1 MPEGI
6 PMYGNGQAPIFI
18 LKDGTQ
24 RTRGRTAQSNNIAA
38 AKAVADAVRSTL
50 GPKGM
55 DKMLVDSMGDVVI
68 TNDGATILKE
78 MDIEHPAAKMIIEVA
93 KTQEQ
98 HCFDGTTSAVILSGE
113 LLKRSEDLIEQNVHP
128 TVICEGFRLAAERAI
143 GLMEGHGISTEN
155 DDGVLQ
161 EVAKTALTGKSA
173 GAVKSFMADICVRAV
188 NAVGVIEDDE
198 RLVDLSDIKVEKRQG
213 GSIKDSSLIDGIH
226 LDKERVH
233 AGMPRSVSDAKIALV
248 NSAIEVKKTEVD
260 AKIQITDP
268 NQLALSPKHKSNI
281 AGTTSAVILSG
292 ELLKR
297 SEDLIEQNVHPT
309 VICEGFRLAAER
321 AIGLMEG
328 HGIST
333 ENDDGVLQEVAKT
346 ALTGKSAGAVKS
358 FMADICVRA
367 VNAVGVIEDDER
379 LVDLS
384 DIKVEKRQGGS
395 IKDSSLIDG
404 ILLDKERVHAGM
416 PRSVSD
422 AKIALVN
429 SAIEVKKTEVDAKI
443 QITDPNQLALFLE
456 EEENYIRN
464 LVNTIENA
472 GANVLIC
479 QKGIDELAQHY
490 LSKKGIFAIR
500 RAKKSDMEAL
510 AKATG
515 GTIIT
520 NLEDMSGDDLGA
532 ASRVEEKKIGD
543 SDMTFITGCPE
554 AKSVSVLLRGGTEH
568 VVDEIRR
575 AFDDAVGVVSVA
587 WEDGAVLTGGGS
599 VLAAVSR
606 DLRTYAE
613 TVGGRE
619 QMAIEAFASA
629 LEIIPRT
636 LAENAGL
643 DPVTT
648 LIELRKAHADGQT
661 HAGINVYEGGVVD
674 MKEANVVEPLRVV
687 EQAIQSATETAI
699 MILRIDDVISSKGVP
714 MDEGM
719 GDMGDFHM

>member
-1 MPEGI
+1 
-6 PMYGNGQAPIFI
+6 MYGNGQAPIFI

-78 MDIEHPAAKMIIEVA
+78 MDIDHPAAKMIIEVA

-98 HCFDGTTSAVILSGE
+98 HCYDGTTSAVVLSGE

-128 TVICEGFRLAAERAI
+128 TVICEGFRLAAEKAVE
-143 GLMEGHGISTEN
+143 LLDAHGISTEN
-155 DDGVLQ
+155 QDSVLM

-188 NAVGVIEDDE
+188 NAVGIIESDE
-198 RLVDLSDIKVEKRQG
+198 RIVDLSDIKVEKRQG
-213 GSIKDSSLIDGIH
+213 GSIKDS
-226 LDKERVH
+226 
-233 AGMPRSVSDAKIALV
+233 
-248 NSAIEVKKTEVD
+248 T
-260 AKIQITDP
+260 
-268 NQLALSPKHKSNI
+268 
-281 AGTTSAVILSG
+281 
-292 ELLKR
+292 
-297 SEDLIEQNVHPT
+297 
-309 VICEGFRLAAER
+309 
-321 AIGLMEG
+321 
-328 HGIST
+328 
-333 ENDDGVLQEVAKT
+333 
-346 ALTGKSAGAVKS
+346 
-358 FMADICVRA
+358 
-367 VNAVGVIEDDER
+367 
-379 LVDLS
+379 
-384 DIKVEKRQGGS
+384 
-395 IKDSSLIDG
+395 LIDG

-416 PRSVSD
+416 PRSISN
-422 AKIALVN
+422 AKIALIN
-429 SAIEVKKTEVDAKI
+429 SAVEVKKTEVDAKI

-456 EEENYIRN
+456 EEENYVRG
-464 LVNTIENA
+464 LVEKIQA
-472 GANVLIC
+472 SGATVLIC

-490 LSKKGIFAIR
+490 MSKAGIFAIR

-510 AKATG
+510 SKATNG
-515 GTIIT
+515 NIVT
-520 NLEDMSGDDLGA
+520 NIDDLSSDDLGHA
-532 ASRVEEKKIGD
+532 AKVEERKIGE

-599 VLAAVSR
+599 VLAALSR

-648 LIELRKAHADGQT
+648 LIELRKAHADGQS

-674 MKEANVVEPLRVV
+674 MKDANVVEPMRVV

-714 MDEGM
+714 MDGGM
-719 GDMGDFHM
+719 GDMGGMGDFQM

>member
-1 MPEGI
+1 
-6 PMYGNGQAPIFI
+6 MYGNGQAPIFI

-98 HCFDGTTSAVILSGE
+98 HCFDGTTTAVVLSGE

-128 TVICEGFRLAAERAI
+128 TVICEGFRLAAEKAVE
-143 GLMEGHGISTEN
+143 LLESHGIATMN
-155 DDGVLQ
+155 DDSVLM

-173 GAVKSFMADICVRAV
+173 GAVKSFMADICVRSV
-188 NAVGVIEDDE
+188 NAVGLIEGDQ
-198 RLVDLSDIKVEKRQG
+198 RIVDLSDIKVEKRQG
-213 GSIKDSSLIDGIH
+213 GSIKDSTLIDGII

-233 AGMPRSVSDAKIALV
+233 AGMPRSVKGAKIALV

-268 NQLALSPKHKSNI
+268 NQLSK
-281 AGTTSAVILSG
+281 
-292 ELLKR
+292 
-297 SEDLIEQNVHPT
+297 
-309 VICEGFRLAAER
+309 
-321 AIGLMEG
+321 
-328 HGIST
+328 
-333 ENDDGVLQEVAKT
+333 
-346 ALTGKSAGAVKS
+346 
-358 FMADICVRA
+358 
-367 VNAVGVIEDDER
+367 
-379 LVDLS
+379 
-384 DIKVEKRQGGS
+384 
-395 IKDSSLIDG
+395 
-404 ILLDKERVHAGM
+404 
-416 PRSVSD
+416 
-422 AKIALVN
+422 
-429 SAIEVKKTEVDAKI
+429 
-443 QITDPNQLALFLE
+443 FLE
-456 EEENYIRN
+456 EEENYIKG
-464 LVNTIENA
+464 LVEKIKNS

-490 LSKKGIFAIR
+490 MAKEGIFAIR

-510 AKATG
+510 SKATSG
-515 GTIIT
+515 NIVT
-520 NLEDMSGDDLGA
+520 NLDDLTDADLGNA
-532 ASRVEEKKIGD
+532 EKVEEKKIGE
-543 SDMTFITGCPE
+543 SEMTFITGCPE

-599 VLAAVSR
+599 VLAALSR
-606 DLRTYAE
+606 DLRTFAE

-648 LIELRKAHADGQT
+648 LIELRKAHADGQSN
-661 HAGINVYEGGVVD
+661 AGINVYEGGVVD
-674 MKEANVVEPLRVV
+674 MRGANVLEPIRVV
-687 EQAIQSATETAI
+687 EQAIQSATETAV
-699 MILRIDDVISSKGVP
+699 MILRIDDVISSKGVS
-714 MDEGM
+714 MGDEM

>member
-1 MPEGI
+1 
-6 PMYGNGQAPIFI
+6 MYGNGQAPIFI
-18 LKDGTQ
+18 LKEGTQ
-24 RTRGRTAQSNNIAA
+24 RTRGRSAQSNNIAA
-38 AKAVADAVRSTL
+38 AKAVADSVRSTL

-98 HCFDGTTSAVILSGE
+98 HCYDGTTSAVVLSGE

-128 TVICEGFRLAAERAI
+128 TVICEGFRLAAEKAI
-143 GLMEGHGISTEN
+143 SLLEGHGISTEGN
-155 DDGVLQ
+155 DEVLL
-161 EVAKTALTGKSA
+161 EVAKTSLTGKSA
-173 GAVKSFMADICVRAV
+173 GAVKAFMADICVRAV
-188 NAVGVIEDDE
+188 NAVGVIDE
-198 RLVDLSDIKVEKRQG
+198 G
-213 GSIKDSSLIDGIH
+213 
-226 LDKERVH
+226 
-233 AGMPRSVSDAKIALV
+233 
-248 NSAIEVKKTEVD
+248 
-260 AKIQITDP
+260 
-268 NQLALSPKHKSNI
+268 
-281 AGTTSAVILSG
+281 
-292 ELLKR
+292 
-297 SEDLIEQNVHPT
+297 
-309 VICEGFRLAAER
+309 
-321 AIGLMEG
+321 
-328 HGIST
+328 
-333 ENDDGVLQEVAKT
+333 
-346 ALTGKSAGAVKS
+346 
-358 FMADICVRA
+358 
-367 VNAVGVIEDDER
+367 ER

-416 PRSVSD
+416 PRSVND

-429 SAIEVKKTEVDAKI
+429 SAVEVKKTEVDAKI
-443 QITDPNQLALFLE
+443 QITDPNQLASFLA
-456 EEENYIRN
+456 EEENYIRG
-464 LVNTIENA
+464 LVDKITA
-472 GANVLIC
+472 SGANVLVC

-490 LSKKGIFAIR
+490 LSKAGVFAIR
-500 RAKKSDMEAL
+500 RAKKSDIEAL
-510 AKATG
+510 SKATG
-515 GTIIT
+515 GRIVT
-520 NLEDMSGDDLGA
+520 NMDDLTGDDLGQA
-532 ASRVEEKKIGD
+532 ARVEERKIGE

-599 VLAAVSR
+599 VLAALSR

-613 TVGGRE
+613 TIGGRE

-648 LIELRKAHADGQT
+648 IIALRKAHADGAS

-674 MKEANVVEPLRVV
+674 MQAGNVLEPLRVV

-699 MILRIDDVISSKGVP
+699 MILRIDDVISSKGVS
-714 MDEGM
+714 MADGFGGE
-719 GDMGDFHM
+719 DDFHM

>member
-1 MPEGI
+1 
-6 PMYGNGQAPIFI
+6 MYGNGQAPIFI

-98 HCFDGTTSAVILSGE
+98 HCFDGTTTAVVLSGE

-128 TVICEGFRLAAERAI
+128 TVICEGFRLAAEKAVE
-143 GLMEGHGISTEN
+143 LLDSHGIATQN
-155 DDGVLQ
+155 DDSVLM

-173 GAVKSFMADICVRAV
+173 GAVKSFMADICVRSV
-188 NAVGVIEDDE
+188 NAVGIIESDQ
-198 RLVDLSDIKVEKRQG
+198 RIVDLSDIKVEKRQG
-213 GSIKDSSLIDGIH
+213 GSIKDSTLIDGII

-233 AGMPRSVSDAKIALV
+233 AGMPRSVKGAKIALV

-268 NQLALSPKHKSNI
+268 NQLSK
-281 AGTTSAVILSG
+281 
-292 ELLKR
+292 
-297 SEDLIEQNVHPT
+297 
-309 VICEGFRLAAER
+309 
-321 AIGLMEG
+321 
-328 HGIST
+328 
-333 ENDDGVLQEVAKT
+333 
-346 ALTGKSAGAVKS
+346 
-358 FMADICVRA
+358 
-367 VNAVGVIEDDER
+367 
-379 LVDLS
+379 
-384 DIKVEKRQGGS
+384 
-395 IKDSSLIDG
+395 
-404 ILLDKERVHAGM
+404 
-416 PRSVSD
+416 
-422 AKIALVN
+422 
-429 SAIEVKKTEVDAKI
+429 
-443 QITDPNQLALFLE
+443 FLE
-456 EEENYIRN
+456 EEENYIKG
-464 LVNTIENA
+464 LVDKIHNS

-490 LSKKGIFAIR
+490 MAKAGIFAIR

-510 AKATG
+510 SKATSG
-515 GTIIT
+515 KIVT
-520 NLEDMSGDDLGA
+520 NLDDLSAEDLGHA
-532 ASRVEEKKIGD
+532 EKVEEKKIGE
-543 SDMTFITGCPE
+543 SEMTFITGCPE

-599 VLAAVSR
+599 VLAALSR
-606 DLRTYAE
+606 DLRTFAE

-629 LEIIPRT
+629 LEIVPRT

-648 LIELRKAHADGQT
+648 LIELRKAHADGQSN
-661 HAGINVYEGGVVD
+661 AGINVYEGGVVD
-674 MKEANVVEPLRVV
+674 MREANVLEPIRVV
-687 EQAIQSATETAI
+687 EQAIQSATETAV
-699 MILRIDDVISSKGVP
+699 MILRIDDVISSKGVA
-714 MDEGM
+714 MGDEM

>member
-1 MPEGI
+1 
-6 PMYGNGQAPIFI
+6 MYGNGQAPIFI
-18 LKDGTQ
+18 LKEGTQ
-24 RTRGRTAQSNNIAA
+24 RTRGRSAQSNNIAA
-38 AKAVADAVRSTL
+38 AKAVADSVRSTL

-98 HCFDGTTSAVILSGE
+98 HCYDGTTSAVVLSGE

-128 TVICEGFRLAAERAI
+128 TVICEGFRLAAEKAI
-143 GLMEGHGISTEN
+143 SLLEGHGISTEGN
-155 DDGVLQ
+155 DEVLL
-161 EVAKTALTGKSA
+161 EVAKTSLTGKSA
-173 GAVKSFMADICVRAV
+173 GAVKAFMADICVRAV
-188 NAVGVIEDDE
+188 NAVGVIDE
-198 RLVDLSDIKVEKRQG
+198 G
-213 GSIKDSSLIDGIH
+213 
-226 LDKERVH
+226 
-233 AGMPRSVSDAKIALV
+233 
-248 NSAIEVKKTEVD
+248 
-260 AKIQITDP
+260 
-268 NQLALSPKHKSNI
+268 
-281 AGTTSAVILSG
+281 
-292 ELLKR
+292 
-297 SEDLIEQNVHPT
+297 
-309 VICEGFRLAAER
+309 
-321 AIGLMEG
+321 
-328 HGIST
+328 
-333 ENDDGVLQEVAKT
+333 
-346 ALTGKSAGAVKS
+346 
-358 FMADICVRA
+358 
-367 VNAVGVIEDDER
+367 ER

-416 PRSVSD
+416 PRSVND

-429 SAIEVKKTEVDAKI
+429 SAVEVKKTEVDAKI
-443 QITDPNQLALFLE
+443 QITDPNQLASFLA
-456 EEENYIRN
+456 EEENYIRG
-464 LVNTIENA
+464 LVDKITA
-472 GANVLIC
+472 SGANVLVC

-490 LSKKGIFAIR
+490 LSKAGVFAIR

-510 AKATG
+510 SKATG
-515 GTIIT
+515 GRIVT
-520 NLEDMSGDDLGA
+520 NMDDLTGHDLGQA
-532 ASRVEEKKIGD
+532 ARVEERKIGE

-599 VLAAVSR
+599 VLAALSR

-613 TVGGRE
+613 TIGGRE

-648 LIELRKAHADGQT
+648 IIALRKAHADGAS

-674 MKEANVVEPLRVV
+674 MQAGNVLEPLRVV

-699 MILRIDDVISSKGVP
+699 MILRIDDVISSKGVS
-714 MDEGM
+714 MADGFGGE
-719 GDMGDFHM
+719 DDFHM

>member
-1 MPEGI
+1 
-6 PMYGNGQAPIFI
+6 MYGNGQAPIFI

-24 RTRGRTAQSNNIAA
+24 RTRGRSAQSNNIAA

-78 MDIEHPAAKMIIEVA
+78 MDIDHPAAKMIIEVA

-98 HCFDGTTSAVILSGE
+98 HCYDGTTSAVVLSGE

-128 TVICEGFRLAAERAI
+128 TVICEGFRLAAEKAVE
-143 GLMEGHGISTEN
+143 LLENHGIATHN
-155 DDGVLQ
+155 DDAVLT

-173 GAVKSFMADICVRAV
+173 GAVKSFMADICVRSV
-188 NAVGVIEDDE
+188 NAVGVIEGEE
-198 RLVDLSDIKVEKRQG
+198 RMVDLSDIKVEKRQG
-213 GSIKDSSLIDGIH
+213 GSIKDSTLIDGIL

-233 AGMPRSVSDAKIALV
+233 AGMPRSVTDAHIALV

-268 NQLALSPKHKSNI
+268 S
-281 AGTTSAVILSG
+281 
-292 ELLKR
+292 
-297 SEDLIEQNVHPT
+297 
-309 VICEGFRLAAER
+309 
-321 AIGLMEG
+321 
-328 HGIST
+328 
-333 ENDDGVLQEVAKT
+333 
-346 ALTGKSAGAVKS
+346 
-358 FMADICVRA
+358 
-367 VNAVGVIEDDER
+367 
-379 LVDLS
+379 
-384 DIKVEKRQGGS
+384 
-395 IKDSSLIDG
+395 
-404 ILLDKERVHAGM
+404 
-416 PRSVSD
+416 
-422 AKIALVN
+422 
-429 SAIEVKKTEVDAKI
+429 
-443 QITDPNQLALFLE
+443 QLALFLE
-456 EEENYIRN
+456 EEENYIRG
-464 LVNTIENA
+464 LVEKIQAA
-472 GANVLIC
+472 GATVLVC

-490 LSKKGIFAIR
+490 MAKAGIFAVR

-510 AKATG
+510 SKATSG
-515 GTIIT
+515 RIVT
-520 NLEDMSGDDLGA
+520 NLDDLSADDLGHA
-532 ASRVEEKKIGD
+532 AKVEERKIGE

-599 VLAAVSR
+599 VLAALSR

-648 LIELRKAHADGQT
+648 LIELRKAHADGHS

-674 MKEANVVEPLRVV
+674 MKAANVVEPMRVV

-699 MILRIDDVISSKGVP
+699 MILRIDDVISSKGVS
-714 MDEGM
+714 MGDDMGGLGGM
-719 GDMGDFHM
+719 GDFQM

>member
-1 MPEGI
+1 
-6 PMYGNGQAPIFI
+6 MYGNGQAPIFI

-24 RTRGRTAQSNNIAA
+24 RTRGRSAQSNNIAA

-78 MDIEHPAAKMIIEVA
+78 MDIDHPAAKMIIEVA

-98 HCFDGTTSAVILSGE
+98 HCYDGTTTAVVLSGE
-113 LLKRSEDLIEQNVHP
+113 LLKRSEDLIDQNVHP
-128 TVICEGFRLAAERAI
+128 TVICEGFRLAAEKAV
-143 GLMEGHGISTEN
+143 GLLESHGISTEN
-155 DDGVLQ
+155 DDSVLM

-173 GAVKSFMADICVRAV
+173 GAVKSFMADICVRSV
-188 NAVGVIEDDE
+188 NAVGIIEGDE
-198 RLVDLSDIKVEKRQG
+198 RIIDLSDIKVEKRQG
-213 GSIKDSSLIDGIH
+213 GSIKDSTLIDGII

-233 AGMPRSVSDAKIALV
+233 AGMPRSLGDAKIALV

-268 NQLALSPKHKSNI
+268 NQLA
-281 AGTTSAVILSG
+281 
-292 ELLKR
+292 
-297 SEDLIEQNVHPT
+297 Q
-309 VICEGFRLAAER
+309 
-321 AIGLMEG
+321 
-328 HGIST
+328 
-333 ENDDGVLQEVAKT
+333 
-346 ALTGKSAGAVKS
+346 
-358 FMADICVRA
+358 
-367 VNAVGVIEDDER
+367 
-379 LVDLS
+379 
-384 DIKVEKRQGGS
+384 
-395 IKDSSLIDG
+395 
-404 ILLDKERVHAGM
+404 
-416 PRSVSD
+416 
-422 AKIALVN
+422 
-429 SAIEVKKTEVDAKI
+429 
-443 QITDPNQLALFLE
+443 FLE
-456 EEENYIRN
+456 EEENYIRK
-464 LVNTIENA
+464 LVTLIQES
-472 GANVLIC
+472 GANILVC

-490 LSKKGIFAIR
+490 MAKAGIMAIR

-510 AKATG
+510 SKATG
-515 GTIIT
+515 GKIVT
-520 NLEDMSGDDLGA
+520 NLDDITASDLGHA
-532 ASRVEEKKIGD
+532 AKVEEKKIGE
-543 SDMTFITGCPE
+543 SNMTFITGCPE

-599 VLAAVSR
+599 VLAALSR

-613 TVGGRE
+613 TVGGLE

-629 LEIIPRT
+629 LEIVPRT

-648 LIELRKAHADGQT
+648 LIELRKAHADGASHT
-661 HAGINVYEGGVVD
+661 GINVYEGGVID
-674 MKEANVVEPLRVV
+674 MKSKNVIEPMRVV

-714 MDEGM
+714 MGDDMGGM
-719 GDMGDFHM
+719 GDFQM

>member
-1 MPEGI
+1 
-6 PMYGNGQAPIFI
+6 MYGNGQAPIFI

-24 RTRGRTAQSNNIAA
+24 RTRGRSAQSNNIAA

-78 MDIEHPAAKMIIEVA
+78 MDIDHPAAKMIIEVA

-98 HCFDGTTSAVILSGE
+98 HCYDGTTSAVVLSGE

-128 TVICEGFRLAAERAI
+128 TVICEGFRLAAEKAVE
-143 GLMEGHGISTEN
+143 LLENHGIATDN
-155 DDGVLQ
+155 DDAVLT

-173 GAVKSFMADICVRAV
+173 GAVKSFMADIWVRSV
-188 NAVGVIEDDE
+188 NAVGVIEDEE
-198 RLVDLSDIKVEKRQG
+198 RIVDLSDIKVEKRQG
-213 GSIKDSSLIDGIH
+213 GSIKDSTLIDGIL

-233 AGMPRSVSDAKIALV
+233 AGMPRSISDAKIALV

-268 NQLALSPKHKSNI
+268 S
-281 AGTTSAVILSG
+281 
-292 ELLKR
+292 
-297 SEDLIEQNVHPT
+297 
-309 VICEGFRLAAER
+309 
-321 AIGLMEG
+321 
-328 HGIST
+328 
-333 ENDDGVLQEVAKT
+333 
-346 ALTGKSAGAVKS
+346 
-358 FMADICVRA
+358 
-367 VNAVGVIEDDER
+367 
-379 LVDLS
+379 
-384 DIKVEKRQGGS
+384 
-395 IKDSSLIDG
+395 
-404 ILLDKERVHAGM
+404 
-416 PRSVSD
+416 
-422 AKIALVN
+422 
-429 SAIEVKKTEVDAKI
+429 
-443 QITDPNQLALFLE
+443 QLALFLE
-456 EEENYIRN
+456 EEENYIRG
-464 LVNTIENA
+464 LVEKIQAA
-472 GANVLIC
+472 GATVLVC

-490 LSKKGIFAIR
+490 MAKAGIFAVR

-510 AKATG
+510 SKATSG
-515 GTIIT
+515 RIVT
-520 NLEDMSGDDLGA
+520 NLDDLSSDDLGHA
-532 ASRVEEKKIGD
+532 AKVEERKIGE

-599 VLAAVSR
+599 VLAALSR

-648 LIELRKAHADGQT
+648 LIELRKAHADGHS

-674 MKEANVVEPLRVV
+674 MKAANVVEPMRVV

-699 MILRIDDVISSKGVP
+699 MILRIDDVISSKGVS
-714 MDEGM
+714 MGDDMGGMGGM
-719 GDMGDFHM
+719 GDFQM

>member
-1 MPEGI
+1 
-6 PMYGNGQAPIFI
+6 MYGNGQAPIFI
-18 LKDGTQ
+18 LKEGTQ
-24 RTRGRTAQSNNIAA
+24 RTRGRSAQSNNIAA

-78 MDIEHPAAKMIIEVA
+78 MDIDHPAAKMIIEVA

-98 HCFDGTTSAVILSGE
+98 HCFDGTTTAVVLSGE
-113 LLKRSEDLIEQNVHP
+113 LLKRSEDLIDQNIHP
-128 TVICEGFRLAAERAI
+128 TVICEGFRLAAEKAVE
-143 GLMEGHGISTEN
+143 LLVSHGIPTNN
-155 DDGVLQ
+155 DDSVLM

-188 NAVGVIEDDE
+188 NAVGFIEDGE
-198 RLVDLSDIKVEKRQG
+198 RIIDLSDIKVEKRQG
-213 GSIKDSSLIDGIH
+213 GSIKDSSLIDGII

-233 AGMPRSVSDAKIALV
+233 SGMPRSLSDAKIALV
-248 NSAIEVKKTEVD
+248 NPAIEVKKTEVD

-268 NQLALSPKHKSNI
+268 SQLAH
-281 AGTTSAVILSG
+281 
-292 ELLKR
+292 
-297 SEDLIEQNVHPT
+297 
-309 VICEGFRLAAER
+309 FLAEEESYIR
-321 AIGLMEG
+321 GLV
-328 HGIST
+328 T
-333 ENDDGVLQEVAKT
+333 
-346 ALTGKSAGAVKS
+346 
-358 FMADICVRA
+358 
-367 VNAVGVIEDDER
+367 
-379 LVDLS
+379 
-384 DIKVEKRQGGS
+384 
-395 IKDSSLIDG
+395 
-404 ILLDKERVHAGM
+404 
-416 PRSVSD
+416 
-422 AKIALVN
+422 
-429 SAIEVKKTEVDAKI
+429 KI
-443 QITDPNQLALFLE
+443 QE
-456 EEENYIRN
+456 S
-464 LVNTIENA
+464 
-472 GANVLIC
+472 GANVLVC

-490 LSKKGIFAIR
+490 MAKAGIMAIR

-510 AKATG
+510 SKATG
-515 GTIIT
+515 GNIVT
-520 NLEDMSGDDLGA
+520 NLDDLTANDLGHA
-532 ASRVEEKKIGD
+532 AKVEEKKIGE
-543 SDMTFITGCPE
+543 SNMTFITGCPE

-599 VLAAVSR
+599 VLAALSR

-613 TVGGRE
+613 TVGGLE

-648 LIELRKAHADGQT
+648 LIELRKAHADGASHT
-661 HAGINVYEGGVVD
+661 GINVYEGGVID
-674 MKEANVVEPLRVV
+674 MKSMNVLEPMRVV

-714 MDEGM
+714 MGEGM
-719 GDMGDFHM
+719 GGMGDFQM

>member
-1 MPEGI
+1 
-6 PMYGNGQAPIFI
+6 MYGNGQAPIFI

-24 RTRGRTAQSNNIAA
+24 RTRGRSAQSNNIAA

-78 MDIEHPAAKMIIEVA
+78 MDIDHPAAKMIIEVA

-98 HCFDGTTSAVILSGE
+98 HCFDGTTTAVVLSGE
-113 LLKRSEDLIEQNVHP
+113 LLKRSEDLIDQNVHP
-128 TVICEGFRLAAERAI
+128 TVICEGFRLAAEKAVE
-143 GLMEGHGISTEN
+143 LLDSHGIPTNN
-155 DDGVLQ
+155 DDSVLM

-188 NAVGVIEDDE
+188 NAVGFVEDGE
-198 RLVDLSDIKVEKRQG
+198 RIIDLSDIKVEKRQG
-213 GSIKDSSLIDGIH
+213 GSIKDSSLIDGII

-233 AGMPRSVSDAKIALV
+233 SGMPRSLSDAKIALV

-268 NQLALSPKHKSNI
+268 SQLAH
-281 AGTTSAVILSG
+281 
-292 ELLKR
+292 
-297 SEDLIEQNVHPT
+297 
-309 VICEGFRLAAER
+309 FLAEEESYIR
-321 AIGLMEG
+321 GLV
-328 HGIST
+328 T
-333 ENDDGVLQEVAKT
+333 
-346 ALTGKSAGAVKS
+346 
-358 FMADICVRA
+358 
-367 VNAVGVIEDDER
+367 
-379 LVDLS
+379 
-384 DIKVEKRQGGS
+384 
-395 IKDSSLIDG
+395 
-404 ILLDKERVHAGM
+404 
-416 PRSVSD
+416 
-422 AKIALVN
+422 
-429 SAIEVKKTEVDAKI
+429 KI
-443 QITDPNQLALFLE
+443 QE
-456 EEENYIRN
+456 S
-464 LVNTIENA
+464 
-472 GANVLIC
+472 GANVLVC

-490 LSKKGIFAIR
+490 MAKAGIMAIR

-510 AKATG
+510 SKATG
-515 GTIIT
+515 GKIVT
-520 NLEDMSGDDLGA
+520 NLDDLTASDLGHA
-532 ASRVEEKKIGD
+532 AKVEEKKIGE
-543 SDMTFITGCPE
+543 SNMTFITGCPE

-599 VLAAVSR
+599 VLAALSR

-613 TVGGRE
+613 TVGGLE

-629 LEIIPRT
+629 LEIVPRT

-648 LIELRKAHADGQT
+648 LIELRKAHADGASHT
-661 HAGINVYEGGVVD
+661 GINVYEGGVID
-674 MKEANVVEPLRVV
+674 MKSKNVLEPMRVV

-714 MDEGM
+714 MGEGM
-719 GDMGDFHM
+719 GGMGDFQM

>member
-1 MPEGI
+1 
-6 PMYGNGQAPIFI
+6 MYGNGQAPIFI
-18 LKDGTQ
+18 LKEGTQ
-24 RTRGRTAQSNNIAA
+24 RTRGKTAQSNNIAA

-98 HCFDGTTSAVILSGE
+98 HCYDGTTTAVILSGE
-113 LLKRSEDLIEQNVHP
+113 LLKKSEDLIEQNVHP
-128 TVICEGFRLAAERAI
+128 TVICEGFRLAAEKACE
-143 GLMEGHGISTEN
+143 LLEVHGISTEN
-155 DDGVLQ
+155 DTDILN

-188 NAVGVIEDDE
+188 QAVGVVEDGE
-198 RLVDLSDIKVEKRQG
+198 RLVDIKDIKVEKRQG
-213 GSIKDSSLIDGIH
+213 GSIRDSSLIDGII

-233 AGMPRSVSDAKIALV
+233 SGMPRTIQNGKIALV
-248 NSAIEVKKTEVD
+248 NSAVEVKKTEVD

-268 NQLALSPKHKSNI
+268 S
-281 AGTTSAVILSG
+281 
-292 ELLKR
+292 
-297 SEDLIEQNVHPT
+297 
-309 VICEGFRLAAER
+309 
-321 AIGLMEG
+321 
-328 HGIST
+328 
-333 ENDDGVLQEVAKT
+333 
-346 ALTGKSAGAVKS
+346 
-358 FMADICVRA
+358 
-367 VNAVGVIEDDER
+367 
-379 LVDLS
+379 
-384 DIKVEKRQGGS
+384 
-395 IKDSSLIDG
+395 
-404 ILLDKERVHAGM
+404 
-416 PRSVSD
+416 
-422 AKIALVN
+422 
-429 SAIEVKKTEVDAKI
+429 
-443 QITDPNQLALFLE
+443 QLALFLE
-456 EEENYIRN
+456 EEEQYIRN
-464 LVNTIENA
+464 LVDTIENS

-490 LSKKGIFAIR
+490 LAKKGIFAIR

-510 AKATG
+510 SKATG
-515 GTIIT
+515 GQIIT
-520 NLEDMSGDDLGA
+520 NIEDISPGDLGHA
-532 ASRVEEKKIGD
+532 ARIEEKKIGE
-543 SDMTFITGCPE
+543 SEMTFITGCPE

-599 VLAAVSR
+599 VLASISR
-606 DLRTYAE
+606 ELRNYAE

-619 QMAIEAFASA
+619 QMAIEAFSGA

-648 LIELRKAHADGQT
+648 IIELRKAHADGQKY
-661 HAGINVYEGGVVD
+661 AGINVYEGGVAN
-674 MKEANVVEPLRVV
+674 MKDANVLEPLRVV

-699 MILRIDDVISSKGVP
+699 MILRIDDVISSKGVM
-714 MDEGM
+714 MDGNM
-719 GDMGDFHM
+719 DDTGDFQM

>member
-1 MPEGI
+1 
-6 PMYGNGQAPIFI
+6 MYGNGQAPIFI

-24 RTRGRTAQSNNIAA
+24 RTRGRSAQSNNIAA

-78 MDIEHPAAKMIIEVA
+78 MDIDHPAAKMIIEVA

-98 HCFDGTTSAVILSGE
+98 HCYDGTTSAVVLSGE

-128 TVICEGFRLAAERAI
+128 TVICEGFRLAAEKAVE
-143 GLMEGHGISTEN
+143 LLENHGIATDN
-155 DDGVLQ
+155 DDAVLT

-173 GAVKSFMADICVRAV
+173 GAVKSFMADICVRSV
-188 NAVGVIEDDE
+188 NAVGVIEDEE
-198 RLVDLSDIKVEKRQG
+198 RIVDLSDIKVEKRQG
-213 GSIKDSSLIDGIH
+213 GSIKDSTLIDGIL

-233 AGMPRSVSDAKIALV
+233 AGMPRSISDAKIALV

-268 NQLALSPKHKSNI
+268 S
-281 AGTTSAVILSG
+281 
-292 ELLKR
+292 
-297 SEDLIEQNVHPT
+297 
-309 VICEGFRLAAER
+309 
-321 AIGLMEG
+321 
-328 HGIST
+328 
-333 ENDDGVLQEVAKT
+333 
-346 ALTGKSAGAVKS
+346 
-358 FMADICVRA
+358 
-367 VNAVGVIEDDER
+367 
-379 LVDLS
+379 
-384 DIKVEKRQGGS
+384 
-395 IKDSSLIDG
+395 
-404 ILLDKERVHAGM
+404 
-416 PRSVSD
+416 
-422 AKIALVN
+422 
-429 SAIEVKKTEVDAKI
+429 
-443 QITDPNQLALFLE
+443 QLALFLE
-456 EEENYIRN
+456 EEENYIRG
-464 LVNTIENA
+464 LVEKIQAA
-472 GANVLIC
+472 GATVLVC

-490 LSKKGIFAIR
+490 MAKAGIFAVR

-510 AKATG
+510 SKATSG
-515 GTIIT
+515 RIVT
-520 NLEDMSGDDLGA
+520 NLDDLSSDDLGHA
-532 ASRVEEKKIGD
+532 AKVEERKIGE

-599 VLAAVSR
+599 VLAALSR

-648 LIELRKAHADGQT
+648 LIELRKAHADGHS

-674 MKEANVVEPLRVV
+674 MKAANVVEPMRVV

-699 MILRIDDVISSKGVP
+699 MILRIDDVISSKGVHP
-714 MDEGM
+714 GNLSSSHLHLAPIWPSFV
-719 GDMGDFHM
+719 GQL

>member
-1 MPEGI
+1 
-6 PMYGNGQAPIFI
+6 MYGNGQAPIFI

-78 MDIEHPAAKMIIEVA
+78 MDIDHPAAKMIIEVA

-98 HCFDGTTSAVILSGE
+98 HCYDGTTSAVILSGE

-128 TVICEGFRLAAERAI
+128 TVICEGFRLAAEKAVE
-143 GLMEGHGISTEN
+143 LLEAHGISTEN
-155 DDGVLQ
+155 KDSILM

-188 NAVGVIEDDE
+188 NAVGIIENDE
-198 RLVDLSDIKVEKRQG
+198 RI
-213 GSIKDSSLIDGIH
+213 
-226 LDKERVH
+226 
-233 AGMPRSVSDAKIALV
+233 
-248 NSAIEVKKTEVD
+248 
-260 AKIQITDP
+260 
-268 NQLALSPKHKSNI
+268 
-281 AGTTSAVILSG
+281 
-292 ELLKR
+292 
-297 SEDLIEQNVHPT
+297 
-309 VICEGFRLAAER
+309 
-321 AIGLMEG
+321 
-328 HGIST
+328 
-333 ENDDGVLQEVAKT
+333 
-346 ALTGKSAGAVKS
+346 
-358 FMADICVRA
+358 
-367 VNAVGVIEDDER
+367 
-379 LVDLS
+379 VDLS

-416 PRSVSD
+416 PRSMANAS
-422 AKIALVN
+422 IALIN

-443 QITDPNQLALFLE
+443 QITDPNQLSLFLA
-456 EEENYIRN
+456 EEENYIRG
-464 LVNTIENA
+464 LVEKIQA
-472 GANVLIC
+472 SGATVLVC

-490 LSKKGIFAIR
+490 MSKAGIFAIR

-510 AKATG
+510 SKATAG
-515 GTIIT
+515 RIVT
-520 NLEDMSGDDLGA
+520 NLDDLTADDLGHA
-532 ASRVEEKKIGD
+532 AKVEERKIGE
-543 SDMTFITGCPE
+543 SNMTFITGCPE

-599 VLAAVSR
+599 VFAALSR
-606 DLRTYAE
+606 DLRTFAE
-613 TVGGRE
+613 TIGGRE

-648 LIELRKAHADGQT
+648 LIELRKAHADGQS
-661 HAGINVYEGGVVD
+661 HAGINVYDGGVAD
-674 MKEANVVEPLRVV
+674 MKAANVLEPMRVV

-714 MDEGM
+714 MDGGMGGM
-719 GDMGDFHM
+719 GDMGDFQM

>member
-1 MPEGI
+1 
-6 PMYGNGQAPIFI
+6 MYGNGQAPIFI
-18 LKDGTQ
+18 LKEGTQ
-24 RTRGRTAQSNNIAA
+24 RTRGRSAQSNNIAA
-38 AKAVADAVRSTL
+38 AKAVADSVRSTL

-98 HCFDGTTSAVILSGE
+98 HCYDGTTSAVVLSGE

-128 TVICEGFRLAAERAI
+128 TVICEGFRLAAEKAI
-143 GLMEGHGISTEN
+143 SLLDGHGISTN
-155 DDGVLQ
+155 DNDAILL
-161 EVAKTALTGKSA
+161 EVAKTSLTGKSA

-188 NAVGVIEDDE
+188 NAVGVVDE
-198 RLVDLSDIKVEKRQG
+198 GERIVDLSDIKVEKRQG
-213 GSIKDSSLIDGIH
+213 GSIKDSTLIDGIL

-233 AGMPRSVSDAKIALV
+233 AGMPRSINDAKIALI
-248 NSAIEVKKTEVD
+248 NSAVEVKKTEVD

-268 NQLALSPKHKSNI
+268 NQLAS
-281 AGTTSAVILSG
+281 
-292 ELLKR
+292 
-297 SEDLIEQNVHPT
+297 
-309 VICEGFRLAAER
+309 FLA
-321 AIGLMEG
+321 
-328 HGIST
+328 
-333 ENDDGVLQEVAKT
+333 
-346 ALTGKSAGAVKS
+346 
-358 FMADICVRA
+358 
-367 VNAVGVIEDDER
+367 
-379 LVDLS
+379 
-384 DIKVEKRQGGS
+384 
-395 IKDSSLIDG
+395 
-404 ILLDKERVHAGM
+404 
-416 PRSVSD
+416 
-422 AKIALVN
+422 
-429 SAIEVKKTEVDAKI
+429 
-443 QITDPNQLALFLE
+443 
-456 EEENYIRN
+456 EEENYIRG
-464 LVNTIENA
+464 LVEKITA
-472 GANVLIC
+472 SGANVLIC

-490 LSKKGIFAIR
+490 LSKAGVFTIR

-510 AKATG
+510 SKATG
-515 GTIIT
+515 AQIVT
-520 NLEDMSGDDLGA
+520 NMDDLSAQDLGHA
-532 ASRVEEKKIGD
+532 ARVEERKIGE

-599 VLAAVSR
+599 VLAALSR

-613 TVGGRE
+613 TIGGRE

-648 LIELRKAHADGQT
+648 LIALRKAHADGAS

-674 MKEANVVEPLRVV
+674 MKDGNVLEPLRVV

-699 MILRIDDVISSKGVP
+699 MILRIDDVISSKGVS
-714 MDEGM
+714 MADGFG
-719 GDMGDFHM
+719 GDGDFHM

>member
-1 MPEGI
+1 
-6 PMYGNGQAPIFI
+6 MYGNGQAPIFI

-24 RTRGRTAQSNNIAA
+24 RTRGRSAQSNNIAA

-78 MDIEHPAAKMIIEVA
+78 MDIDHPAAKMIIEVA

-98 HCFDGTTSAVILSGE
+98 HCYDGTTSAVVLSGE

-128 TVICEGFRLAAERAI
+128 TVICEGFRLAAEKAVE
-143 GLMEGHGISTEN
+143 LLENHGIATDN
-155 DDGVLQ
+155 DDAVLT

-173 GAVKSFMADICVRAV
+173 GAVKSFMADICVRSV
-188 NAVGVIEDDE
+188 NAVGVIEDEE
-198 RLVDLSDIKVEKRQG
+198 RIVDLSDIKVEKRQG
-213 GSIKDSSLIDGIH
+213 GSIKDSTLIDGIL

-233 AGMPRSVSDAKIALV
+233 AGMPRSISDAKIALV

-268 NQLALSPKHKSNI
+268 S
-281 AGTTSAVILSG
+281 
-292 ELLKR
+292 
-297 SEDLIEQNVHPT
+297 
-309 VICEGFRLAAER
+309 
-321 AIGLMEG
+321 
-328 HGIST
+328 
-333 ENDDGVLQEVAKT
+333 
-346 ALTGKSAGAVKS
+346 
-358 FMADICVRA
+358 
-367 VNAVGVIEDDER
+367 
-379 LVDLS
+379 
-384 DIKVEKRQGGS
+384 
-395 IKDSSLIDG
+395 
-404 ILLDKERVHAGM
+404 
-416 PRSVSD
+416 
-422 AKIALVN
+422 
-429 SAIEVKKTEVDAKI
+429 
-443 QITDPNQLALFLE
+443 QLALFLE
-456 EEENYIRN
+456 EEENYIRG
-464 LVNTIENA
+464 LVEKIQAA
-472 GANVLIC
+472 GATVLVC

-490 LSKKGIFAIR
+490 MAKAGIFAVR

-510 AKATG
+510 SKATSG
-515 GTIIT
+515 RIVT
-520 NLEDMSGDDLGA
+520 NLDDLSSDDLGHA
-532 ASRVEEKKIGD
+532 AKVEERKIGE

-599 VLAAVSR
+599 VLAALSR

-648 LIELRKAHADGQT
+648 LIELRKAHADGHS

-674 MKEANVVEPLRVV
+674 MKAANVVEPMRVV

-699 MILRIDDVISSKGVP
+699 MILRIDDVISSKGVS
-714 MDEGM
+714 MGDDMGGMGGM
-719 GDMGDFHM
+719 GDFQM

>member
-1 MPEGI
+1 
-6 PMYGNGQAPIFI
+6 MYGNGQAPIFI

-98 HCFDGTTSAVILSGE
+98 HCFDGTTTAVVLSGE

-128 TVICEGFRLAAERAI
+128 TVICEGFRLAAEKAVD
-143 GLMEGHGISTEN
+143 LLSSHGIETKN
-155 DDGVLQ
+155 DDSVLM

-173 GAVKSFMADICVRAV
+173 GAVKSFMADICVRSV
-188 NAVGVIEDDE
+188 NAVGIIDGKQ
-198 RLVDLSDIKVEKRQG
+198 RIVDLSDIKVEKRQG
-213 GSIKDSSLIDGIH
+213 GSIKDSTLIDGII

-233 AGMPRSVSDAKIALV
+233 AGMPRSIKGAKIALV

-268 NQLALSPKHKSNI
+268 NQLSK
-281 AGTTSAVILSG
+281 
-292 ELLKR
+292 
-297 SEDLIEQNVHPT
+297 
-309 VICEGFRLAAER
+309 
-321 AIGLMEG
+321 
-328 HGIST
+328 
-333 ENDDGVLQEVAKT
+333 
-346 ALTGKSAGAVKS
+346 
-358 FMADICVRA
+358 
-367 VNAVGVIEDDER
+367 
-379 LVDLS
+379 
-384 DIKVEKRQGGS
+384 
-395 IKDSSLIDG
+395 
-404 ILLDKERVHAGM
+404 
-416 PRSVSD
+416 
-422 AKIALVN
+422 
-429 SAIEVKKTEVDAKI
+429 
-443 QITDPNQLALFLE
+443 FLE

-464 LVNTIENA
+464 LVEMINNS

-490 LSKKGIFAIR
+490 MAKSGIFAIR

-510 AKATG
+510 SKATSG
-515 GTIIT
+515 KIVT
-520 NLEDMSGDDLGA
+520 NLDDLTPEDLGNA
-532 ASRVEEKKIGD
+532 ERVEEKKIGE
-543 SDMTFITGCPE
+543 SEMTFITGCPE

-599 VLAAVSR
+599 VLAALSR
-606 DLRTYAE
+606 DLRTFAE

-629 LEIIPRT
+629 LEIVPRT

-648 LIELRKAHADGQT
+648 LIELRKAHADGQS

-674 MKEANVVEPLRVV
+674 MRKANVIEPLRVV
-687 EQAIQSATETAI
+687 EQAIQSATETAV
-699 MILRIDDVISSKGVP
+699 MILRIDDVISSKGVS
-714 MDEGM
+714 MGNEM
-719 GDMGDFHM
+719 GDMGDFQM

>member
-1 MPEGI
+1 
-6 PMYGNGQAPIFI
+6 MYGNGQAPIFI

-98 HCFDGTTSAVILSGE
+98 HCFDGTTTAVVLSGE

-128 TVICEGFRLAAERAI
+128 TVICEGFRLAAEKAV
-143 GLMEGHGISTEN
+143 GLLDSHGIETKN
-155 DDGVLQ
+155 DDSVLM

-173 GAVKSFMADICVRAV
+173 GAVKSFMADICVRSV
-188 NAVGVIEDDE
+188 NAVGVVDGGQ

-213 GSIKDSSLIDGIH
+213 GSIKDSSLIDGII

-233 AGMPRSVSDAKIALV
+233 AGMPRSVKDARIALV

-268 NQLALSPKHKSNI
+268 NQLS
-281 AGTTSAVILSG
+281 
-292 ELLKR
+292 
-297 SEDLIEQNVHPT
+297 
-309 VICEGFRLAAER
+309 
-321 AIGLMEG
+321 M
-328 HGIST
+328 
-333 ENDDGVLQEVAKT
+333 
-346 ALTGKSAGAVKS
+346 
-358 FMADICVRA
+358 
-367 VNAVGVIEDDER
+367 
-379 LVDLS
+379 
-384 DIKVEKRQGGS
+384 
-395 IKDSSLIDG
+395 
-404 ILLDKERVHAGM
+404 
-416 PRSVSD
+416 
-422 AKIALVN
+422 
-429 SAIEVKKTEVDAKI
+429 
-443 QITDPNQLALFLE
+443 FLE
-456 EEENYIRN
+456 EEENYIKG
-464 LVNTIENA
+464 LVEKIQNS

-490 LSKKGIFAIR
+490 MAKSGIFAIR

-510 AKATG
+510 SKATSG
-515 GTIIT
+515 SIVT
-520 NLEDMSGDDLGA
+520 NLDDLTKDDLGHA
-532 ASRVEEKKIGD
+532 ERVEEKKIGE
-543 SDMTFITGCPE
+543 SEMTFITGCPE

-599 VLAAVSR
+599 VLAALSR

-629 LEIIPRT
+629 LEIVPRT

-648 LIELRKAHADGQT
+648 LIELRKAHADGQS

-674 MKEANVVEPLRVV
+674 MKKANVVEPMRVV

-699 MILRIDDVISSKGVP
+699 MILRIDDVISSKGVS
-714 MDEGM
+714 MGDEM

>member
-1 MPEGI
+1 
-6 PMYGNGQAPIFI
+6 MYGNGQAPIFI

-24 RTRGRTAQSNNIAA
+24 RTRGRSAQSNNIAA

-78 MDIEHPAAKMIIEVA
+78 MDIDHPAAKMIIEVA

-98 HCFDGTTSAVILSGE
+98 HCYDGTTTAVVLSGE
-113 LLKRSEDLIEQNVHP
+113 LLKRSEDLIDQNVHP
-128 TVICEGFRLAAERAI
+128 TVICEGFRLAAEKAV
-143 GLMEGHGISTEN
+143 GLLESHGISTEN
-155 DDGVLQ
+155 DDSVLM

-173 GAVKSFMADICVRAV
+173 GAVKSFMADICVRSV
-188 NAVGVIEDDE
+188 NAVGIIEGDE
-198 RLVDLSDIKVEKRQG
+198 RIIDLSDIKVEKRQG
-213 GSIKDSSLIDGIH
+213 GSIKDSSLIDGII

-233 AGMPRSVSDAKIALV
+233 AGMPRSLGDAKIALV

-268 NQLALSPKHKSNI
+268 NQLA
-281 AGTTSAVILSG
+281 
-292 ELLKR
+292 
-297 SEDLIEQNVHPT
+297 Q
-309 VICEGFRLAAER
+309 
-321 AIGLMEG
+321 
-328 HGIST
+328 
-333 ENDDGVLQEVAKT
+333 
-346 ALTGKSAGAVKS
+346 
-358 FMADICVRA
+358 
-367 VNAVGVIEDDER
+367 
-379 LVDLS
+379 
-384 DIKVEKRQGGS
+384 
-395 IKDSSLIDG
+395 
-404 ILLDKERVHAGM
+404 
-416 PRSVSD
+416 
-422 AKIALVN
+422 
-429 SAIEVKKTEVDAKI
+429 
-443 QITDPNQLALFLE
+443 FLE
-456 EEENYIRN
+456 EEENYIRG
-464 LVNTIENA
+464 LVTKIQGS
-472 GANVLIC
+472 GANVLVC

-490 LSKKGIFAIR
+490 MAKAGIMAIR

-510 AKATG
+510 SKATG
-515 GTIIT
+515 GKIVT
-520 NLEDMSGDDLGA
+520 NLDDITASDLGHA
-532 ASRVEEKKIGD
+532 AKVEEKKIGE
-543 SDMTFITGCPE
+543 SNMTFITGCPE

-599 VLAAVSR
+599 VLAALSR

-613 TVGGRE
+613 TVGGLE

-629 LEIIPRT
+629 LEIVPRT

-648 LIELRKAHADGQT
+648 LIELRKAHADGASHT
-661 HAGINVYEGGVVD
+661 GINVYEGGVVD
-674 MKEANVVEPLRVV
+674 MKAKNVIEPMRVV

-714 MDEGM
+714 MGDDMGGMGGM
-719 GDMGDFHM
+719 GDFQM

>member
-1 MPEGI
+1 
-6 PMYGNGQAPIFI
+6 MYGNGQAPIFI

-98 HCFDGTTSAVILSGE
+98 HCFDGTTTAVVLSGE

-128 TVICEGFRLAAERAI
+128 TVICEGFRLAAEKAV
-143 GLMEGHGISTEN
+143 GLLDSHGIETKN
-155 DDGVLQ
+155 DDSVLM

-173 GAVKSFMADICVRAV
+173 GAVKSFMADICVRSV
-188 NAVGVIEDDE
+188 NAVGVVDGSQ

-213 GSIKDSSLIDGIH
+213 GSIRDSSLIDGII

-233 AGMPRSVSDAKIALV
+233 AGMPRSIKDAKIALV

-268 NQLALSPKHKSNI
+268 NQLS
-281 AGTTSAVILSG
+281 
-292 ELLKR
+292 
-297 SEDLIEQNVHPT
+297 
-309 VICEGFRLAAER
+309 
-321 AIGLMEG
+321 M
-328 HGIST
+328 
-333 ENDDGVLQEVAKT
+333 
-346 ALTGKSAGAVKS
+346 
-358 FMADICVRA
+358 
-367 VNAVGVIEDDER
+367 
-379 LVDLS
+379 
-384 DIKVEKRQGGS
+384 
-395 IKDSSLIDG
+395 
-404 ILLDKERVHAGM
+404 
-416 PRSVSD
+416 
-422 AKIALVN
+422 
-429 SAIEVKKTEVDAKI
+429 
-443 QITDPNQLALFLE
+443 FLE
-456 EEENYIRN
+456 EEENYIKG
-464 LVNTIENA
+464 LVEKIQNS

-490 LSKKGIFAIR
+490 MAKSGIFAIR

-510 AKATG
+510 SKATSG
-515 GTIIT
+515 NIVT
-520 NLEDMSGDDLGA
+520 NLDDLTKDDLGHA
-532 ASRVEEKKIGD
+532 ERVEEKKIGE
-543 SDMTFITGCPE
+543 SEMTFITGCPE

-599 VLAAVSR
+599 VLAALSR

-629 LEIIPRT
+629 LEIVPRT

-648 LIELRKAHADGQT
+648 LIELRKAHADGQS

-674 MKEANVVEPLRVV
+674 MKKANVVEPMRVV

-699 MILRIDDVISSKGVP
+699 MILRIDDVISSKGVS
-714 MDEGM
+714 MGDEM